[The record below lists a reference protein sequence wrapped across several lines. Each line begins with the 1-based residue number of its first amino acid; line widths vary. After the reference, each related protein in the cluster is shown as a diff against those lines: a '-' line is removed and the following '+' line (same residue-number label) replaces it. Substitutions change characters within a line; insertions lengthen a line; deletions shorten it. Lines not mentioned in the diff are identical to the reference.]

1 MGRAGGGGGG
11 GHSGGGHAGGSRS
24 SGGHHVGGG
33 GFGGGRAGGGSYGGG
48 MNRGGGPRGP
58 MGGPRGVH
66 HHHYHGGFYG
76 PRRSGGCFSSI
87 FIVIVFVIMFGIM
100 IFGETAQ
107 EPTTTVVE
115 STITR
120 EALDTSNTSF
130 INDCIQDDLGWFDN
144 ESKTETQLQY
154 FYETTGVQPMI
165 YLKSYDDSLTTDDE
179 KLEWAENYYDETY
192 DQENIFLYIY
202 FAEENS
208 DEDVG
213 YMCYV
218 NGYQVSSVMDSEA
231 VEIFWNYIDRY
242 WYSDASTDDVF
253 INTFTNTADS
263 IMHIDNVDSGSGSS
277 VWITVLT
284 VIAVVAIVV
293 GVVFLVKKARE

>member
-277 VWITVLT
+277 VWVNVLT

-293 GVVFLVKKARE
+293 GVVFLVKKVRE